1 MLAPTARKAGQRI
14 YSNVRLC
21 RSLAQRGSN
30 DPAQSSMI
38 CDRIV
43 KVLGEFYVS
52 TDDMGASEI
61 PPDAV
66 LTVDDNEPAEV
77 AADFLHIAMDKLD
90 SSLTDEQKL
99 SVLKIA
105 GGIKSRAMISA
116 LKNPPTKNMT
126 LFFSLDSKST
136 NLASAKFSIPERLKM
151 LNSIVP
157 SLSFILH

>member
-1 MLAPTARKAGQRI
+1 
-14 YSNVRLC
+14 
-21 RSLAQRGSN
+21 
-30 DPAQSSMI
+30 MI